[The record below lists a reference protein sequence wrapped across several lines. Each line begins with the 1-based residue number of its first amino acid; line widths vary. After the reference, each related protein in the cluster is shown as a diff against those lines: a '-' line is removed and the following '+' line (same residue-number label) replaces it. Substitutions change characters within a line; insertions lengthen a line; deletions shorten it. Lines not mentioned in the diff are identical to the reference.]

1 MIDQIKTEH
10 QDTIDAYDG
19 AQKEF
24 YLCSSELSKSE
35 EMFANLKDEKVLV
48 QKDIESADLRFRDL
62 ISKTKDFDEL
72 SPKEKVV
79 DLINQL
85 LDGLGNDSHLKNIVL
100 KLKDILNKILN
111 LASEQSKDLA
121 EEVES
126 RRNILNKRFND
137 ILLK

>member
-1 MIDQIKTEH
+1 M
-10 QDTIDAYDG
+10 
-19 AQKEF
+19 
-24 YLCSSELSKSE
+24 
-35 EMFANLKDEKVLV
+35 KDEKILL

-126 RRNILNKRFND
+126 RRNILNKRFNE
-137 ILLK
+137 ILLKEEELSGRLTELAAFQLADAPSTNPG